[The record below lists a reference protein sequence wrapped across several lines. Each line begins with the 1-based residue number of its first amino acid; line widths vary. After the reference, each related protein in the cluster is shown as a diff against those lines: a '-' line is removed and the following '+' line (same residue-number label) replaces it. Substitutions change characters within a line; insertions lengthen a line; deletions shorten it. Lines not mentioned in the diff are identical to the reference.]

1 MAERARSGNDSED
14 LHGNAP
20 DSCELALVLID
31 VINDLEF
38 PEGAHVARRARPMSK
53 HLAEIKRRAEA
64 AGVPCIYVNDNFGR
78 WRSNFNAQVRHC
90 LNDDVRGQFLCK
102 ALRPTER
109 DYFVLKPKHSGF
121 YQTCLGLLL
130 EHLGTKTLLVAGLS
144 TESCVTFT
152 ANDAFLRGYSLVVL
166 EDGCASGFDDLH
178 RHAIRQMQ
186 RMLGARAA
194 RCRDVTFV
202 RRGGE
207 VALRV
212 ARRKR

>member
-1 MAERARSGNDSED
+1 MAGRARSGNDSED

-20 DSCELALVLID
+20 DSSELALVLID

-38 PEGAHVARRARPMSK
+38 PEGAQVARRARPMSK
-53 HLAEIKRRAEA
+53 RLAEIKTRAAA

-78 WRSNFNAQVRHC
+78 WRSDFNAQVRHC
-90 LNDDVRGQFLCK
+90 LNDEVRGQFLCR

-130 EHLGTKTLLVAGLS
+130 DHLGTKTLIIAGLA

-152 ANDAFLRGYSLVVL
+152 ANDAFLHGYSLVVL

-186 RMLGARAA
+186 RMLGARVA
-194 RCRDVTFV
+194 RCKDVAFV
-202 RRGGE
+202 RRGDA
-207 VALRV
+207 VTLRI
-212 ARRKR
+212 ARRRR